1 MKNHHTALV
10 AYPANARY
18 LLITLALVAS
28 IILPTPAMSAL
39 VNLATSPLA
48 TSTTSSVK
56 PNLLFIL
63 DNSGSMDW
71 DHMPDDLTDGGS
83 DVPFTYG
90 YYGIR
95 SNQCNQIYY
104 DPTYT
109 YEPPIKADKTS
120 YANSSFIAAWG
131 NGIAVTGSVN
141 LNTGFTANQS
151 GIGGNAGGTD
161 TATGAYYYQYT
172 GTQNNQDQ
180 MNYHN
185 TTSVFSNECKGAIN
199 TSPARD
205 VFIKRRL
212 STTQT
217 TTITVV
223 QPASPTSTAVS
234 SITVNGVELMS
245 GPSAGSTTASTVATN
260 IAAKITLNGF
270 SATAA
275 GSTVTITS
283 SASNATYLASVKNFT
298 PVITQTGNLILT
310 PDPFPD
316 TDPLKLTNFANW
328 YSYYRTRMLMMKTA
342 TGHAFS
348 GLNNTYRVGLMKISQ
363 TAPVIAL
370 DTFEGAQRTN
380 WYTQLYGT
388 TVSGSTPLRRSL
400 SDAGRYFAGKLTGYA
415 AGTTTDPIQ
424 YSCQQ
429 NFTILST
436 DGYWN
441 AGDGYKLD
449 GSTLMD
455 NQDGDQPRPFYDGST
470 STTQRFTSQL
480 QRTQTQIRQSTSQIQ
495 KRVVT
500 TQKSTSNLQ
509 QIIALQTRT
518 SDLQSSTMYLQT
530 RTSNDSG
537 STWSSWSSTTSC
549 AWDTSGTSRRDCRYV
564 TTLGGSTIWSS
575 TTAVWTNVSSCTP
588 GTAGTGTSGTW
599 NGPIT
604 SCQYS
609 AFTAWSSVT
618 TCAAIAKDTTS
629 PYTVPQARECQ
640 SNVTSNVSTCTTGT
654 GITCQYTPFTAYSN
668 ADTCVAVPQD
678 TTNPYD
684 MTASGGVATQCQVT
698 DTGFVAASSCTAGTS
713 TGVVTTCQTINTG
726 PTLVGSCTAASASA
740 ANNYTATTCST
751 TTLAAATPVET
762 CTAGV
767 GPSPDFIVTSCNTVT
782 AGPFTDSC
790 TASTATSANNWV
802 TTSCV
807 TSITSNASSNSLADV
822 AMYYYKTDLRT
833 PSLNNCTGA
842 IGQAICGADEIVDGV
857 NKGDPLNNVF
867 TGDADDNSQ
876 QHMTTFTLGLG
887 ASGRMNY
894 STDYLTQTAGDF
906 HSVKTGST
914 ASATVCT
921 WQATGTTCN
930 WPIPGMSGTSGKIE
944 NIDDLWHTAVNGRGA
959 YFAAT
964 NPATLTAG
972 LTGALASV
980 FAKKGAAAAAAT
992 STLNPVAG
1000 NNSAY
1005 VASYTTVAWK
1015 GNLEARGINT
1025 VNGVVNENA
1034 DWCVEN
1040 VVADTCATAPV
1051 AETIGNTTSYYC
1063 VIPNAVTCSGIISGT
1078 SCKIP
1083 VAVNCTGTMISKVSA
1098 FSDTRKILTANGTGS
1113 ALINFDAA
1121 YAAANPQY
1129 FSSAKLSALS
1139 QWGSLNATQ
1148 QTTATGTNLVNYL
1161 RGQYGYEVR
1170 VDNGDANSLY
1180 RYREAILGDALESQP
1195 TFIAKPTF
1203 RYPYPGYLDYAAAQA
1218 NRAGTVFMGTNDG
1231 MMHAFAASDGLERWA
1246 YVPSMVIPNMW
1257 KLADFL
1263 YSTLGGHA
1271 NYVNGSP
1278 TTSDICISS
1287 CDTAAA
1293 VWKTI
1298 LVAGLNAGGRGY
1310 FALDITVPN
1319 SPVLLWEFT
1328 TNEVGAIGKTKDDD
1342 LGYTFGQPIITRK
1355 ADGTWVVLVTSGYN
1369 NVNPGSGRGYLY
1381 VLNAATGAIIS
1392 KISTGTGDT
1401 TTPSGLAKI
1410 SAFNLETVGNQAGF
1424 VYGGDLQGNVWRFDI
1439 NSPVDATVGG
1449 GSGTGAVFK
1458 FATLLSPSGISQPIT
1473 TTPVLGNVSGKN
1485 VVFIGTGKY
1494 LETSDLSN
1502 TQRQTQYA
1510 IKDDGATTTLLNA
1523 RASLVQQTLSNTTSN
1538 TRSSSEAPV
1547 DFLSQRGWYFDFPA
1561 TGERVNIDSQLVQG
1575 VLLIPSIVPSN
1586 TACTPGGFGWLNF
1599 VDYKTG
1605 TAVKTIAGIKSDSP
1619 IVGVNVLYIEG
1630 KPIVSLVTS
1639 NKPTPSQPPIQP
1651 DFFGSPSGFTGKRV
1665 IWRELIP

>member
-1 MKNHHTALV
+1 MKNHLTTFVNV
-10 AYPANARY
+10 AYQARTRY
-18 LLITLALVAS
+18 TVMAFALIASLALPA
-28 IILPTPAMSAL
+28 PAMAAL

-48 TSTTSSVK
+48 TSTNSTVK

-120 YANSSFIAAWG
+120 YANSSFTTAWD

-161 TATGAYYYQYT
+161 TATGAYYFQYS
-172 GTQNNQDQ
+172 GTQTNQDQ

-199 TSPARD
+199 TSPAKD
-205 VFIKRRL
+205 VFSKRRL

-217 TTITVV
+217 TTIKVTL
-223 QPASPTSTAVS
+223 PASPTSTAVS
-234 SITVNGVELMS
+234 SIKVNGVELMS
-245 GPSAGSTTASTVATN
+245 GTSIADTGSSAVATN

-270 SATAA
+270 SATAL

-283 SASNATYLASVKNFT
+283 SASNATYLASVMNFT
-298 PVITQTGNLILT
+298 PVMTQTGNLTLT

-316 TDPLKLTNFANW
+316 TDPAKLTNFANW

-342 TGHAFS
+342 TGQAFS

-415 AGTTTDPIQ
+415 AGTATDPIQ

-449 GSTLMD
+449 GSTIMD
-455 NQDGDQPRPFYDGST
+455 NQDGDQRRPFYDGST
-470 STTQRFTSQL
+470 LTTQRFTSQL
-480 QRTQTQIRQSTSQIQ
+480 QRTQMQTRQSTSQIQ
-495 KRVVT
+495 K
-500 TQKSTSNLQ
+500 STRFLQLSSNGG
-509 QIIALQTRT
+509 AW
-518 SDLQSSTMYLQT
+518 
-530 RTSNDSG
+530 G
-537 STWSSWSSTTSC
+537 GVTSC
-549 AWDTSGTSRRDCRYV
+549 TWKASGPKRECRYV
-564 TTLGGSTIWSS
+564 TTLGGSTIWS
-575 TTAVWTNVSSCTP
+575 TATAVWLPIGSCTS

-599 NGPIT
+599 SGPIT
-604 SCQYS
+604 SCQ
-609 AFTAWSSVT
+609 
-618 TCAAIAKDTTS
+618 
-629 PYTVPQARECQ
+629 
-640 SNVTSNVSTCTTGT
+640 
-654 GITCQYTPFTAYSN
+654 
-668 ADTCVAVPQD
+668 
-678 TTNPYD
+678 
-684 MTASGGVATQCQVT
+684 
-698 DTGFVAASSCTAGTS
+698 
-713 TGVVTTCQTINTG
+713 TIPTG
-726 PTLVGSCTAASASA
+726 PTIVGSCTAVTASA
-740 ANNYTATTCST
+740 ANNYTTTTCATTT
-751 TTLAAATPVET
+751 MTAATPVET

-767 GPSPDFIVTSCNTVT
+767 GPSPDFITTSCNTVN
-782 AGPFTDSC
+782 AGPFTGAC
-790 TASTATSANNWV
+790 TASSATAANSWV
-802 TTSCV
+802 TTSCT
-807 TSITSNASSNSLADV
+807 TSVTSNASSNSLADV

-842 IGQAICGADEIVDGV
+842 IGQAICGADAIVDGV
-857 NKGDPLNNVF
+857 NAGDPLNNVF

-887 ASGRMNY
+887 ASGKMNY

-906 HSVKTGST
+906 HSVKNGST

-930 WPIPGMSGTSGKIE
+930 WPIPGMVSTSGKIE
-944 NIDDLWHTAVNGRGA
+944 NIDDLWHSAVNGRGA

-1005 VASYTTVAWK
+1005 VASYTTVTWK

-1025 VNGVVNENA
+1025 INGVVNENA

-1051 AETIGNTTSYYC
+1051 AETVGNTTSYYC
-1063 VIPNAVTCSGIISGT
+1063 VIPNAVTCSGIMAGT

-1083 VAVNCTGTMISKVSA
+1083 VAVTCTGTMISKVTDL
-1098 FSDTRKILTANGTGS
+1098 SDTRKILTANGTGA
-1113 ALINFDAA
+1113 ALIDFDAA
-1121 YAAANPQY
+1121 YAAANPGY

-1139 QWGSLNATQ
+1139 QWGSFDATQ
-1148 QTTATGTNLVNYL
+1148 QATATGANLVKYL

-1170 VDNGDANSLY
+1170 VANGDVNSLY
-1180 RYREAILGDALESQP
+1180 RYREAILGDALESRP

-1203 RYPYPGYLDYAAAQA
+1203 RYPYPGYLDYAAAQI

-1278 TTSDICISS
+1278 ITSDICISS

-1293 VWKTI
+1293 VWKTV

-1310 FALDITVPN
+1310 FALDITVPT

-1328 TNEVGAIGKTKDDD
+1328 TNAVGTIGKTKDDD

-1369 NVNPGSGRGYLY
+1369 NASPGSGRGL
-1381 VLNAATGAIIS
+1381 
-1392 KISTGTGDT
+1392 
-1401 TTPSGLAKI
+1401 
-1410 SAFNLETVGNQAGF
+1410 
-1424 VYGGDLQGNVWRFDI
+1424 
-1439 NSPVDATVGG
+1439 
-1449 GSGTGAVFK
+1449 
-1458 FATLLSPSGISQPIT
+1458 GIAD
-1473 TTPVLGNVSGKN
+1473 V
-1485 VVFIGTGKY
+1485 
-1494 LETSDLSN
+1494 
-1502 TQRQTQYA
+1502 
-1510 IKDDGATTTLLNA
+1510 
-1523 RASLVQQTLSNTTSN
+1523 
-1538 TRSSSEAPV
+1538 
-1547 DFLSQRGWYFDFPA
+1547 
-1561 TGERVNIDSQLVQG
+1561 RV
-1575 VLLIPSIVPSN
+1575 
-1586 TACTPGGFGWLNF
+1586 
-1599 VDYKTG
+1599 
-1605 TAVKTIAGIKSDSP
+1605 
-1619 IVGVNVLYIEG
+1619 
-1630 KPIVSLVTS
+1630 
-1639 NKPTPSQPPIQP
+1639 
-1651 DFFGSPSGFTGKRV
+1651 R
-1665 IWRELIP
+1665 

>member
-1 MKNHHTALV
+1 MKNHHTTLV
-10 AYPANARY
+10 AYQANTRY
-18 LLITLALVAS
+18 LLIALALVAS
-28 IILPTPAMSAL
+28 LILPTPAMSAL

-48 TSTTSSVK
+48 TSTTSTVK

-104 DPTYT
+104 APTYT

-120 YANSSFIAAWG
+120 YANSSFTAAWD
-131 NGIAVTGSVN
+131 NGIAATGLVN

-161 TATGAYYYQYT
+161 TVTGAYYFQYS
-172 GTQNNQDQ
+172 GTQDNQVE
-180 MNYHN
+180 MNYHDI
-185 TTSVFSNECKGAIN
+185 TSVFNSECKGAIN
-199 TSPARD
+199 TSPAKD
-205 VFIKRRL
+205 VFGKRRL
-212 STTQT
+212 STTK
-217 TTITVV
+217 TTIIKVSE
-223 QPASPTSTAVS
+223 PASPTSTAVS

-245 GPSAGSTTASTVATN
+245 GPSTGSATANSVAAN

-270 SATAA
+270 SATAT
-275 GSTVTITS
+275 GSTVTITGP
-283 SASNATYLASVKNFT
+283 ASDATYLASVMNFT
-298 PVITQTGNLILT
+298 PAITQTGNLILT

-316 TDPLKLTNFANW
+316 TDPVKLTNFANW

-363 TAPVIAL
+363 TAPVVAL
-370 DTFEGAQRTN
+370 ETFEGAQRTN
-380 WYTQLYGT
+380 WYSQLYGT

-400 SDAGRYFAGKLTGYA
+400 SDAGRYYAGKLTGYA
-415 AGTTTDPIQ
+415 AGTATDPIQ

-441 AGDGYKLD
+441 AGDGFKLD
-449 GSTLMD
+449 GSTIMD

-470 STTQRFTSQL
+470 LATQRFTSQL
-480 QRTQTQIRQSTSQIQ
+480 QKTQVQIRQSTSQ
-495 KRVVT
+495 R
-500 TQKSTSNLQ
+500 QKSTRILQ
-509 QIIALQTRT
+509 LRT
-518 SDLQSSTMYLQT
+518 SST
-530 RTSNDSG
+530 SG
-537 STWSSWSSTTSC
+537 VSWSSWSDNTSC
-549 AWDTSGTSRRDCRYV
+549 TWDNAGTSRRECRYV
-564 TTLGGSTIWSS
+564 TVSGGSTIW
-575 TTAVWTNVSSCTP
+575 TTATAVWANVGSCTS

-599 NGPIT
+599 SGPIT
-604 SCQYS
+604 S
-609 AFTAWSSVT
+609 
-618 TCAAIAKDTTS
+618 
-629 PYTVPQARECQ
+629 
-640 SNVTSNVSTCTTGT
+640 
-654 GITCQYTPFTAYSN
+654 
-668 ADTCVAVPQD
+668 
-678 TTNPYD
+678 
-684 MTASGGVATQCQVT
+684 
-698 DTGFVAASSCTAGTS
+698 
-713 TGVVTTCQTINTG
+713 CQTINTG
-726 PTLVGSCTAASASA
+726 PTLVGSCTDATANA
-740 ANNYTATTCST
+740 ANNYTATTCAST
-751 TTLAAATPVET
+751 IVTAVTPVGT
-762 CTAGV
+762 CTAEV
-767 GPSPDFIVTSCNTVT
+767 GPSPDFIVTSCNTVN
-782 AGPFTDSC
+782 AGPFAGAC
-790 TASTATSANNWV
+790 TASTATAANSWV
-802 TTSCV
+802 TSSCV
-807 TSITSNASSNSLADV
+807 TSITSDASRNSLADV

-833 PSLNNCTGA
+833 PTLNNCTGA
-842 IGQAICGADEIVDGV
+842 IGGAVCGADEIVGGE

-867 TGDADDNSQ
+867 AGGEDDNSQ

-894 STDYLTQTAGDF
+894 STDYLSQIAGDF
-906 HSVKTGST
+906 HSVKNGST

-1015 GNLEARGINT
+1015 GNLEARGIST

-1034 DWCVEN
+1034 DWCVES
-1040 VVADTCATAPV
+1040 VVADTCATAPI

-1063 VIPNAVTCSGIISGT
+1063 IIPNAVTCSGIIAGT

-1083 VAVNCTGTMISKVSA
+1083 VAVNCTGTMISKVTD
-1098 FSDTRKILTANGTGS
+1098 FSDTRQILTANGIGS
-1113 ALINFDAA
+1113 ALINFDAT
-1121 YAAANPQY
+1121 YAAANPQH
-1129 FSSAKLSALS
+1129 FSFAKLSALS

-1148 QTTATGTNLVNYL
+1148 QATATGANLVNYL

-1170 VDNGDANSLY
+1170 VANGDANSLY

-1195 TFIAKPTF
+1195 TFISKPTF

-1218 NRAGTVFMGTNDG
+1218 SRAGTVFMGTNDG

-1278 TTSDICISS
+1278 ITSDICISS

-1342 LGYTFGQPIITRK
+1342 LGYTFGQPVITRK
-1355 ADGTWVVLVTSGYN
+1355 ADGTWVILVTSGYN
-1369 NVNPGSGRGYLY
+1369 NVSPGSGRGYLY
-1381 VLNAATGAIIS
+1381 VLNAVTGAIIS
-1392 KISTGTGDT
+1392 KISTGTGDA

-1410 SAFNLETVGNQAGF
+1410 SAFNLETVGNKAGF
-1424 VYGGDLQGNVWRFDI
+1424 VYGGDLLGNVWRFDI
-1439 NSPVDATVGG
+1439 NSPLDASAGG
-1449 GSGTGAVFK
+1449 GSGTGAVLK

-1473 TTPVLGNVSGKN
+1473 TTPVLGNVAGKN

-1494 LETSDLSN
+1494 LETSDLTN
-1502 TQRQTQYA
+1502 TQKQTQYA

-1523 RASLVQQTLSNTTSN
+1523 RSSLVQQTLSNTTSN
-1538 TRSSSEAPV
+1538 TRSSSEATV
-1547 DFLSQRGWYFDFPA
+1547 DFLSQRGWYFDFPDS
-1561 TGERVNIDSQLVQG
+1561 GERVNIDSQLVQG
-1575 VLLIPSIVPSN
+1575 VLLIPSIIPSS

-1605 TAVKTIAGIKSDSP
+1605 TAVTTIAGTKSDSP

-1639 NKPTPSQPPIQP
+1639 NKPTPSQPAIQP
-1651 DFFGSPSGFTGKRV
+1651 DFPKTPAGFTGKRV